1 MAEMGSEAAGPRR
14 VTVPTLQIL
23 AVLLADPLRT
33 DWFGLE
39 VSRQT
44 GLGSG
49 TVTQVMYRLEVWGWV
64 ASQWEDRDVATSQGR
79 PRRRFYRLTGDGNQ
93 QAQALVRKR
102 FPGLLRL
109 NPEA

>member
-1 MAEMGSEAAGPRR
+1 MGSEASGPRR

-23 AVLLADPLRT
+23 ALLLADPGKS

-49 TVTQVMYRLEVWGWV
+49 TVTQVLYRLEDWRWV
-64 ASQWEDRDVATSQGR
+64 TSRWEDRAEATRQGR
-79 PRRRFYRLTGDGNQ
+79 PRRRFYELTGEGRQ
-93 QAQALVRKR
+93 EAKALVRRR

-109 NPEA
+109 NLEG